1 MTTHELKIDPKF
13 IDPIW
18 FGEKKCEVRVFDRD
32 YKVGDTLILRGWDE
46 NSYTGFQVSVV
57 VTHIIPPG
65 TYGLPKNI
73 GVMSIVP
80 VTFVGA
86 NACQTTP

>member
-1 MTTHELKIDPKF
+1 MTTHELKINPEF
-13 IDPIW
+13 LEPIW
-18 FGEKKCEVRVFDRD
+18 KENKRCEVRKFDRD
-32 YKVGDTLILRGWDE
+32 YKVGDTLILRAWDGE
-46 NSYTGFQVSVV
+46 NYTGVQVTVKV
-57 VTHIIPPG
+57 RHIIFPG
-65 TYGLPKNI
+65 TYGLPETI